1 MTRVPP
7 DAAARAQITGQ
18 LDRTLFVDAGAGS
31 GKTRSLVDRVV
42 NVVLHPDSAVPL
54 RHVAA
59 VTFTE
64 KAGAELRDRL
74 RVEFEAAQ
82 AGADSGP
89 ERSSRAAEALDDLDA
104 AAIGTLHSFAGRI
117 LGEHPV
123 EAGLPPLIEVLDE
136 VASGVAFDDR
146 WAPLRAA
153 LLDDAGLEPALLLA
167 MSAGMRLDDLRS
179 MAQVFNDNWDLLG
192 SRVLTMP
199 VAGLLPVDISQLCA
213 QARRLAEARGHC
225 IDGDDKFLPRLDCL
239 ADWGRRL
246 QAAADDAARV
256 AVLAEAPELRW
267 GHGRQASW
275 PGYGLDRLKA
285 ECAGLVTAASEMRAS
300 AVDAALRQLA
310 IPIAEATAEAARAR
324 RAEGK
329 LEFHDLVVLAR
340 DLLTDAGHGRA
351 VRDALNQQYRRL
363 LLDEFQDTD
372 PIQIELAVRIA
383 AGTAGDAADWAEVPV
398 PPGSLFLVGDP
409 KQSIY
414 RFRRADIATYLRA
427 QRQIGDQVVLA
438 ANFRTTEPVLA
449 WINHVFGQLISA
461 EDGSQPAYLP
471 LQACRPGPPAGPAVV
486 LLGADI
492 HADKPSAAELR
503 SREAADVAIAVQSAI
518 AGRWQVAGQRRR
530 DDGQTEQYWRDVRL
544 NDIAVLVPARTTLP
558 YLENALDAAGI
569 PYRAEASSLVY
580 RTREVRDLLMAA
592 RAIDDPSNSLALVA
606 ALRSPLFGCG
616 DDDLWTWH
624 QAGGGWN
631 ILAPFPE
638 NVPAGHPVLD
648 AVTYLRRLHNDRT
661 WLAPSAVLGRL
672 ADDRRMFEVAVGG
685 PRDRDV
691 WRRLRFVVDQAR
703 AWAEAT
709 SGGLRGYLAWAGRQG
724 EETARATE
732 AVLPETDVDMLRI
745 MTIHAA
751 KGLEF
756 PVVILAGMSS
766 QPGGLRGSVEVL
778 WPRDGGCAFKL
789 RKDIQTGD
797 YDRARP
803 LDEQMDQHERLRL
816 LYVACTRARDHLVVS
831 LHRKTRAA
839 APASNGRCTSAELL
853 AGASANAPDQERL
866 DAIKAGQ
873 AGSGPPRPR
882 PASRPPPYQ
891 QWHPAMTRIRERAA
905 RPAAVSA
912 SALEGSQQTGA
923 PRAAAAG
930 RLGEPADPGLAKDA
944 RDLEL
949 PPWNKG
955 RYGTAVG
962 RAVHGVLQTV
972 DLATGSGLGDA
983 VAAQILAEG
992 VAEHGPI
999 VTQLARAALDSPI
1012 VRHAASRPHWR
1023 ETYVGTIVG
1032 DRVLEGF
1039 IDLVY
1044 RDDGLVIIDYKTDA
1058 VPAAALDQ
1066 RAGFYRPQMAAYAAA
1081 LAAATDEPVTRCVL
1095 VFLSPRGADERT
1107 VEGIEEAS
1115 SLVLDATRS
1124 K

>member
-1 MTRVPP
+1 MTRVLP
-7 DAAARAQITGQ
+7 DAAARTQITGQ

-42 NVVLHPDSAVPL
+42 AVVLHPDSAVPL

-74 RVEFEAAQ
+74 RVEFEAALT
-82 AGADSGP
+82 AADSGS
-89 ERSSRAAEALDDLDA
+89 ERASRAAEALDDLDA
-104 AAIGTLHSFAGRI
+104 AAIGTLHSFAERI

-123 EAGLPPLIEVLDE
+123 EACLPPLIEVLDE

-146 WAPLRAA
+146 WTALRAA
-153 LLDDAGLEPALLLA
+153 LLDDPGLEPALLLA
-167 MSAGMRLDDLRS
+167 MAAGMRLDDLRS
-179 MAQVFNDNWDLLG
+179 MAQAFNDNWDLLEA
-192 SRVLTMP
+192 RILAVP
-199 VAGLLPVDISQLCA
+199 AADLPAVDTSELIA
-213 QARRLAEARGHC
+213 QARRLAEIREHC
-225 IDGDDKFLPRLDCL
+225 IDGDDKFQPRLDCL
-239 ADWGRRL
+239 AGWAGRL

-256 AVLAEAPELRW
+256 AVLAEASELKW
-267 GHGRQASW
+267 AHGHQASW
-275 PGYGLDRLKA
+275 QAYGLDRLKA
-285 ECAGLVTAASEMRAS
+285 ECGGLVAAASEMRAS

-310 IPIAEATAEAARAR
+310 RRIAEATAEAAQAR

-329 LEFHDLVVLAR
+329 LEFHDLLVLAR
-340 DLLTDAGHGRA
+340 DLLTDGGHGAA
-351 VRDALNQQYRRL
+351 VRDALHQQYRRL

-383 AGTAGDAADWAEVPV
+383 AGRAGDAADWADVPV
-398 PPGSLFLVGDP
+398 PPGGLFLVGDP

-427 QRQIGDQVVLA
+427 QRRIGDQVILA

-449 WINHVFGQLISA
+449 WINHVFGQLIRA
-461 EDGSQPAYLP
+461 EDASQPAYMP
-471 LQACRPGPPAGPAVV
+471 LHACRPGPPAGPAVV
-486 LLGADI
+486 VLGADI

-503 SREAADVAIAVQSAI
+503 SREAADVASAVQSGI
-518 AGRWQVAGQRRR
+518 AGRWQVSGQRHL
-530 DDGQTEQYWRDVRL
+530 DDGQTEQCWRDVRL

-580 RTREVRDLLMAA
+580 RTREIRDLLMAA
-592 RAIDDPSNSLALVA
+592 RAIDDPSDSLVLIA

-624 QAGGGWN
+624 QAGGRWN
-631 ILAPFPE
+631 ILAPVPE
-638 NVPAGHPVLD
+638 SVPAGHPVLD
-648 AVTYLRRLHNDRT
+648 AITYLRRLHNDRT

-685 PRDRDV
+685 PRARDV

-709 SGGLRGYLAWAGRQG
+709 NGGLRAYLTWAGRQG
-724 EETARATE
+724 EEAARTTE
-732 AVLPETDVDMLRI
+732 AVLPETDVDTLRI

-766 QPGGLRGSVEVL
+766 QPGGFRSSVEVL
-778 WPRDGGCAFKL
+778 WPREGGCAFKL
-789 RKDIQTGD
+789 RGDVQTGD
-797 YDRARP
+797 YDRAKP
-803 LDEQMDQHERLRL
+803 IDEQMDQHERLRL

-831 LHRKTRAA
+831 LHRKRRAT
-839 APASNGRCTSAELL
+839 APASDDKRTSAELL
-853 AGASANAPDQERL
+853 AGASVDAPNQERL
-866 DAIKAGQ
+866 DAIHTDQ
-873 AGSGPPRPR
+873 AGSGSRRPR
-882 PASRPPPYQ
+882 HASRPPSYRE
-891 QWHPAMTRIRERAA
+891 WHLAMTRIRERAA
-905 RPAAVSA
+905 RPAAISA
-912 SALEGSQQTGA
+912 SALEGSQQADA
-923 PRAAAAG
+923 PHVAATG
-930 RLGEPADPGLAKDA
+930 RLGEPADSGLAKDA

-983 VAAQILAEG
+983 VAAQVLAEG
-992 VAEHGPI
+992 IAEEAPI
-999 VTQLARAALDSPI
+999 VTQLARAALDSPT

-1023 ETYVGTIVG
+1023 ETYVGTMVG

-1039 IDLVY
+1039 TDLIY

-1058 VPAAALDQ
+1058 VPTAALDQ
-1066 RAGFYRPQMAAYAAA
+1066 RVAFYRPQMAAYAAA
-1081 LAAATDEPVTRCVL
+1081 LQAATDEPVTRCVL
-1095 VFLSPRGADERT
+1095 VFLSPRGAVERT
-1107 VEGIEEAS
+1107 VEGIEKAS
-1115 SLVLDATRS
+1115 YLVRDAISS